1 MKRLQ
6 ANSGKCARVPTE
18 LADKLKQPER
28 EKPELRL
35 TTGILARFRRI
46 LPMQI
51 ARPPNDEGVYRR
63 PCKEYTSQ
71 STPPLE
77 SGQVF
82 LWQFWLS

>member
-1 MKRLQ
+1 LQ
-6 ANSGKCARVPTE
+6 ANSSKCAWVPTE

-51 ARPPNDEGVYRR
+51 ARPPTMKASIGDHR
-63 PCKEYTSQ
+63 KEYITIDAASRVR
-71 STPPLE
+71 
-77 SGQVF
+77 SGFSMAV
-82 LWQFWLS
+82 LAS